1 MGQRETQRRLEHIM
15 DELRD
20 IISGQEHE
28 DTVIIS
34 CKEAARLLDVSTK
47 TISMMLR
54 DGRLKKITIGGSTG
68 ISLSQIRDI
77 KTQ

>member
-1 MGQRETQRRLEHIM
+1 MGQPETQRRLEHIM

-20 IISGQEHE
+20 IINGQGAE

-47 TISMMLR
+47 TVSMMLR

-68 ISLSQIRDI
+68 ISLSRIRDI

>member
-1 MGQRETQRRLEHIM
+1 MGQPETQRRLEHIM

-20 IISGQEHE
+20 IISGQDQE

-34 CKEAARLLDVSTK
+34 CKETARLLGVSTK
-47 TISMMLR
+47 TVSMMLR

-68 ISLSQIRDI
+68 ISLRDI
-77 KTQ
+77 KTR